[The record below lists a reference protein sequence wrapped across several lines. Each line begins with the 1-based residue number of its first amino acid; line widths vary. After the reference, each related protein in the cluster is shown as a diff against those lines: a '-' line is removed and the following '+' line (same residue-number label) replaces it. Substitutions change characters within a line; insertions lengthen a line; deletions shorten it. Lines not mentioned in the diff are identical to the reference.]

1 MTIGHPA
8 KYWADDVQYL
18 HNIHHTN
25 FHPTM
30 CENKHS
36 SHWTFA
42 TPDIHYIRC
51 PEFWKRWILNVTYR
65 KEMSKWWI
73 SKFTHSVVN
82 FYLGQCLCGQC
93 NGEARNIPISN
104 KKKRKRAEMKLGW
117 EIEPDNVQLL
127 ALLLDRFEA
136 RQQEP
141 RGKEKNQENMRARIF
156 LNVKDFFLR
165 GICATSCFLKRILI
179 KSQPN
184 ISRPKCDSTYWDAV
198 KQGCAL
204 SGGVKA
210 RYSINGKL
218 TKSIKVCQAQPPHLT
233 VYSFKFI
240 LHPIIHFILCWQIGK
255 NKKNSPTSLN
265 LIWLIQRHL
274 FDTTGSI

>member
-1 MTIGHPA
+1 
-8 KYWADDVQYL
+8 
-18 HNIHHTN
+18 
-25 FHPTM
+25 
-30 CENKHS
+30 
-36 SHWTFA
+36 
-42 TPDIHYIRC
+42 
-51 PEFWKRWILNVTYR
+51 
-65 KEMSKWWI
+65 
-73 SKFTHSVVN
+73 
-82 FYLGQCLCGQC
+82 
-93 NGEARNIPISN
+93 
-104 KKKRKRAEMKLGW
+104 MKLGW

-210 RYSINGKL
+210 RYSIHDKL

-255 NKKNSPTSLN
+255 KRKEIPQQVW
-265 LIWLIQRHL
+265 I
-274 FDTTGSI
+274 